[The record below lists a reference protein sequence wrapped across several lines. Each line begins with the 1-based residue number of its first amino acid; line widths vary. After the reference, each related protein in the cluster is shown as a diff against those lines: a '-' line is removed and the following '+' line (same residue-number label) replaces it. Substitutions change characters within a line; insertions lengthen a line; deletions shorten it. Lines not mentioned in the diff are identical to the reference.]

1 MARLR
6 VVVSLVTKDNDYQI
20 EQANSAKTAAQNLGV
35 DVEILFADGNAIT
48 QSTQILKHV
57 QAQPEKR
64 PSGIIVEPV
73 GGTALPQVAKAAVAA
88 GIGWAVLNRDAEYIY
103 ELRRTA
109 KLPIFEVSTDHMA
122 VGELQARQ
130 LAALLPT
137 GGHVLFLQG
146 PSENFATKE
155 RLAGLHR
162 ALAPNTKLISLRAQW
177 TEDSARKSVESWLTL
192 TSGKKIAVDL
202 VAAQNDAMAIG
213 ARKALLDVAHPGERE
228 IWQSLPYLGIDGVP
242 NTGQAWVRARTLKA
256 TVITPP
262 TAGEALAMMA
272 GALTR
277 HTTVAERKLIAPTSF
292 PALDSLTP
300 LKTHSAPQPQTQP
313 A

>member
-6 VVVSLVTKDNDYQI
+6 FVVSLITKDNDYQL
-20 EQANSAKTAAQNLGV
+20 EQASSAKTAAQHLGV
-35 DVEILFADGNAIT
+35 DVDILYADGNAIT

-57 QAQPEKR
+57 QAQPELR
-64 PSGIIVEPV
+64 PSGIVVEPV

-103 ELRRTA
+103 EMRRTS

-137 GGHVLFLQG
+137 GGQVLYLQG

-162 ALAPNTKLISLRAQW
+162 GLTAKTKLISLRAQW

-192 TSGKKIAVDL
+192 TSAKKIAVDV

-213 ARKALLDVAHPGERE
+213 ARKALLDVAHPAERE
-228 IWQSLPYLGIDGVP
+228 MWQSLPYLGVDGVP

-277 HTTVAERKLIAPTSF
+277 HTTVAERSLLAPTSF
-292 PALDSLTP
+292 PSLDALAP
-300 LKTHSAPQPQTQP
+300 LNAHPHPQP

>member
-6 VVVSLVTKDNDYQI
+6 FIVSLITKDNDYQV
-20 EQANSAKTAAQNLGV
+20 EQASSAKAVAQNLGV

-57 QAQPEKR
+57 QAQPEQR
-64 PSGIIVEPV
+64 PSGVVVEPV

-88 GIGWAVLNRDAEYIY
+88 GIGWAVLNRDAEYIS
-103 ELRRTA
+103 EMRRTS

-137 GGHVLFLQG
+137 GGQVLFLQG

-162 ALAPNTKLISLRAQW
+162 ALTATTKLTSLRAQW

-192 TSGKKIAVDL
+192 TSGKKIVMDV

-213 ARKALLDVAHPGERE
+213 ARKALLDVAHPVERE
-228 IWQSLPYLGIDGVP
+228 MWQSLPYLGVDGVP

-277 HTTVAERKLIAPTSF
+277 QTTVGERKLLTPTSF
-292 PALDSLTP
+292 PSLDALTP
-300 LKTHSAPQPQTQP
+300 LHPQPQP

>member
-6 VVVSLVTKDNDYQI
+6 FIVSLITKDNDYQV
-20 EQANSAKTAAQNLGV
+20 EQASSAKAAAQNLGV

-57 QAQPEKR
+57 QAPAEQR
-64 PSGIIVEPV
+64 PSGIVVEPV
-73 GGTALPQVAKAAVAA
+73 GGTAMPQVAKAAVAA
-88 GIGWAVLNRDAEYIY
+88 GIGWAVLNRDAEYIS
-103 ELRRTA
+103 EMRRA
-109 KLPIFEVSTDHMA
+109 SKLPIFEVSTDHMA

-130 LAALLPT
+130 LAALLPM
-137 GGHVLFLQG
+137 GGQVLYLQG

-162 ALAPNTKLISLRAQW
+162 GLTPKTKLTSLRAQW

-192 TSGKKIAVDL
+192 TSGKKITIDV

-228 IWQSLPYLGIDGVP
+228 VWQSLPYLGVDGVP

-262 TAGEALAMMA
+262 TAGEALLMMA

-277 HTTVAERKLIAPTSF
+277 HASVAERKLIAPTSF
-292 PALDSLTP
+292 PSLDALEP
-300 LKTHSAPQPQTQP
+300 LHAHPQP

>member
-6 VVVSLVTKDNDYQI
+6 FIVSLITKDNDYQV
-20 EQANSAKTAAQNLGV
+20 EQASSAKAAAQSLGV

-57 QAQPEKR
+57 QAPAEQR
-64 PSGIIVEPV
+64 PSGIVVEPV
-73 GGTALPQVAKAAVAA
+73 GGTAMPQVAKAAVAA
-88 GIGWAVLNRDAEYIY
+88 GIGWAVLNRDAEYIS
-103 ELRRTA
+103 EMRRA
-109 KLPIFEVSTDHMA
+109 SKLPIFEVSTDHMA

-130 LAALLPT
+130 LAALLPM
-137 GGHVLFLQG
+137 GGQVLYLQG

-162 ALAPNTKLISLRAQW
+162 GLTPKTKLTSLRAQW

-192 TSGKKIAVDL
+192 TSGKKIMIDV

-213 ARKALLDVAHPGERE
+213 ARKALLDVAHPVERE
-228 IWQSLPYLGIDGVP
+228 VWQSLPYLGVDGVP

-262 TAGEALAMMA
+262 TAGEALLMMA

-277 HTTVAERKLIAPTSF
+277 HTSVAERKLIAPTSF
-292 PALDSLTP
+292 PSLDALEP
-300 LKTHSAPQPQTQP
+300 LHAHPQP

>member
-6 VVVSLVTKDNDYQI
+6 FVVSLVTKDNDYQI
-20 EQANSAKTAAQNLGV
+20 EQANSAKSAGLHLGV
-35 DVEILFADGNAIT
+35 DVDILFADGNAIT

-57 QAQPEKR
+57 QAAAERR

-73 GGTALPQVAKAAVAA
+73 GGTALPQVAKAAVGA
-88 GIGWAVLNRDAEYIY
+88 GIGWAVLNREAEYIS
-103 ELRRTA
+103 ELRRGT
-109 KLPIFEVSTDHMA
+109 KLPIFEVSTDHLA

-130 LAALLPT
+130 LAMLLPM
-137 GGHVLFLQG
+137 GGHVLYIQG

-162 ALAPNTKLISLRAQW
+162 ALAAKTKLSLLRAQW
-177 TEDSARKSVESWLTL
+177 TEDSARKCVESWLTL
-192 TSGKKIAVDL
+192 TSGKKIVVDV

-213 ARKALLDVAHPGERE
+213 ARKALLDVAHPVERE
-228 IWQSLPYLGIDGVP
+228 VWQSLPYLGVDGVP

-262 TAGEALAMMA
+262 TAGEALAMMI
-272 GALTR
+272 GGLTR
-277 HTTVAERKLIAPTSF
+277 HTTVAERKLLAPTSF
-292 PALDSLTP
+292 PALDALAP
-300 LKTHSAPQPQTQP
+300 LQVQPHTQP

>member
-6 VVVSLVTKDNDYQI
+6 FIVSLITKDNDYQV
-20 EQANSAKTAAQNLGV
+20 EQASSAKAVAQNLGV

-57 QAQPEKR
+57 QAQPEQR
-64 PSGIIVEPV
+64 PSGVVVEPV

-88 GIGWAVLNRDAEYIY
+88 GIGWAVLNRDAEYIS
-103 ELRRTA
+103 EMRRTS

-130 LAALLPT
+130 LASLLPM
-137 GGHVLFLQG
+137 GGQVLYLQG

-162 ALAPNTKLISLRAQW
+162 GLTPKTKLTSLRAQW

-192 TSGKKIAVDL
+192 TSGKKILIDV

-213 ARKALLDVAHPGERE
+213 ARKALLDVAHPVERE
-228 IWQSLPYLGIDGVP
+228 MWQSLPYLGVDGVP

-277 HTTVAERKLIAPTSF
+277 HTSVAERKLLVPTSF
-292 PALDSLTP
+292 PSLDALTP
-300 LKTHSAPQPQTQP
+300 LHSQPQP

>member
-6 VVVSLVTKDNDYQI
+6 FVVSLFTKDNDYQV
-20 EQANSAKTAAQNLGV
+20 EQANSAKAAARHLGV
-35 DVEILFADGNAIT
+35 DVEIIFADGNSIT

-57 QAQPEKR
+57 QAPPAQR
-64 PSGIIVEPV
+64 PSGIIVEPI

-88 GIGWAVLNRDAEYIY
+88 GIAWAVLNRDAEYIH
-103 ELRRTA
+103 ELRRTS

-130 LAALLPT
+130 LAMLLPS
-137 GGHVLFLQG
+137 GGHVLLVQG
-146 PSENFATKE
+146 PSENFAAKE

-162 ALAPNTKLISLRAQW
+162 GLAPSIKLTVLRAQW
-177 TEDSARKSVESWLTL
+177 TEDSARKAVESWLTL
-192 TSGKKIAVDL
+192 TSGKKLAMDV

-213 ARKALLDVAHPGERE
+213 TRKALLDVTNPAERE
-228 IWQSLPYLGIDGVP
+228 MWQSLPYLGVDGVP
-242 NTGQAWVRARTLKA
+242 NTGQAWVRARTLRA

-262 TAGEALAMMA
+262 SAGEALTMMA
-272 GALTR
+272 EAITR
-277 HTTVAERKLIAPTSF
+277 HTTVAERKLLTPTSF
-292 PALDSLTP
+292 PSLDSLTP
-300 LKTHSAPQPQTQP
+300 LNAPARPQP